1 MSILVKIN
9 VKEVINELREGNY
22 ELIQAAKKGLLQGM
36 RFFESEI
43 VKTQMT
49 GRKHAKYGL
58 NVITGNLRASW
69 FTYVKKQYNDFTVA
83 TATSTK
89 YAIAHERPPGY
100 NKTPHIPKRLYILQT
115 FERRGYQFINQ
126 GMVNSLSR
134 FVRLR

>member
-9 VKEVINELREGNY
+9 TQAVINELREGTY
-22 ELIQAAKKGLLQGM
+22 EVIQAAKAGLLQGM
-36 RFFESEI
+36 RFFESHI

-49 GRKHAKYGL
+49 GRKHARYGL

-69 FTYVKKQYNDFTVA
+69 YTQVTKQYNDFTVA
-83 TATSTK
+83 TRTSTK

-100 NKTPHIPKRLYILQT
+100 SGTPHIPKRLHIYKT
-115 FERRGYQFINQ
+115 FERRGYQFINE
-126 GMVNSLSR
+126 GMVKNLSR